1 MKKVE
6 RKISYY
12 LYHPISKAQAAQ
24 YGETASPWGKES
36 EVSAQLDYGLQQQ
49 TLREH
54 QFQTS
59 ISGPS
64 HKAQPNATPAPMDP
78 GLRLTSTPSQTSLH
92 QTPGKRLYTIFHNCP
107 APGWPLQLQACP
119 SAISGPRSLG
129 SSKTQ

>member
-12 LYHPISKAQAAQ
+12 LCHPISKAQAAQ
-24 YGETASPWGKES
+24 YGETTSPWGKES

-64 HKAQPNATPAPMDP
+64 PMTCQPPWTQASDSLKHKDSTTPDSRQATVHHSP
-78 GLRLTSTPSQTSLH
+78 
-92 QTPGKRLYTIFHNCP
+92 
-107 APGWPLQLQACP
+107 
-119 SAISGPRSLG
+119 
-129 SSKTQ
+129 